1 MLGRVSVRSQEAV
14 DTGSWREFKLL
25 LRFLGCLQGVFEGD
39 GVFPLLDELFSRAA
53 DQQTASQEDTI
64 GLELV
69 KIILMT
75 LPYALASA
83 PAGFDQRAQELLDK
97 TEIIAMVQHPLEDVA
112 DPYPIDNAD
121 RPFGYLSALEL
132 LQKQLVA
139 EAQGGW
145 KLACIPRL
153 YKRPEKPADADQEMG
168 NADAGDRPNH
178 AFPALTIPSPVNPG
192 PKPVFPETYFSIYA
206 DQEVESVPRTSDIAA
221 TLIRDAIVDT
231 INVMDFNRIAAAKYL
246 IEIDCFFAP
255 GTFLKRG
262 TPFDRI
268 REAAGDTPCWK
279 PEDLIVDALFSQML
293 LLPSAE
299 HKLVYYN
306 SVITEACKVAPAA
319 IAPTLG
325 RAIRFLFRHID
336 SMDLELS
343 YRFLDWFAHH
353 LSNFDF
359 RWKWTEWYV
368 CLRAVHSNDPGPTVW
383 TCPRSTRRRRS
394 SLPQSTRRFASAS
407 RSASAKRCRRS
418 TTSSSPRASTR
429 TRQISSTIRIVR
441 CPTACLL
448 LTV

>member
-1 MLGRVSVRSQEAV
+1 
-14 DTGSWREFKLL
+14 
-25 LRFLGCLQGVFEGD
+25 
-39 GVFPLLDELFSRAA
+39 
-53 DQQTASQEDTI
+53 
-64 GLELV
+64 LV

-75 LPYALASA
+75 LPYTLASC
-83 PAGFDQRAQELLDK
+83 PAGLDQKAQELLDK
-97 TEIIAMVQHPLEDVA
+97 TEIIAMVQHPLEDLA

-139 EAQGGW
+139 EAKNGW
-145 KLACIPRL
+145 KLSCIPRL
-153 YKRPEKPADADQEMG
+153 YKRPEKSTDGSADQEMG
-168 NADAGDRPNH
+168 DAADTGGQSRPKH
-178 AFPALTIPSPVNPG
+178 PFPALNIPSPVNPG
-192 PKPVFPETYFSIYA
+192 SKPVFPETYFSIYA
-206 DQEVESVPRTSDIAA
+206 DQEIESVPRTSDIAA
-221 TLIRDAIVDT
+221 SLIRDAIVDT

-246 IEIDCFFAP
+246 IEIDLFFAP
-255 GTFLKRG
+255 DTFLKRA

-268 REAAGDTPCWK
+268 REAAGDTSCWK
-279 PEDLIVDALFSQML
+279 PEDMIVDALFSQML

-359 RWKWTEWYV
+359 RWKWTEWLV
-368 CLRAVHSNDPGPTVW
+368 LQCVSGH
-383 TCPRSTRRRRS
+383 
-394 SLPQSTRRFASAS
+394 F
-407 RSASAKRCRRS
+407 
-418 TTSSSPRASTR
+418 
-429 TRQISSTIRIVR
+429 
-441 CPTACLL
+441 
-448 LTV
+448 